1 MQVKVFIIVGD
12 TPEQKNIEVGM
23 FFDEASAGSH
33 LTTLVGGWINLRL
46 IPRMQDVTELHEEHR
61 SMFLSPKPDTAK
73 APAARTGRS

>member
-23 FFDEASAGSH
+23 FFDEAAAGSH

-46 IPRMQDVTELHEEHR
+46 IPRMQDVTELH
-61 SMFLSPKPDTAK
+61 
-73 APAARTGRS
+73 